1 MDITNIT
8 QNLIKGL
15 EQKNTEQL
23 VTLSR
28 LLNVALGKMVM
39 ASVTEIEPVTPQ
51 ERDVLLAQT
60 VKALLQVNKLAKNT
74 AALSPAL
81 KIEITRLLD
90 QQTLIKSPELKWVN
104 LLVNGKSLLTY
115 TDKPLAAGQTIP
127 VQLVSPQKLVLLD
140 LQQLNNITDT
150 QKSPAV
156 TFNLETFL
164 SKTETSSQQIK
175 QVVADNLRQL
185 LPYKDKPTVLFSAL
199 NQWQNIPKANQ
210 QQLVSPT
217 LSQALRSVAE
227 QIRSPLQLG
236 QPKILEQIIKNS
248 GVFFE
253 NKLTAHSTAINQTT
267 NQTIS
272 PTILNRTYTQ
282 DLKGSLLTLLS
293 KVNQE
298 LTDNNKPLTTE
309 QTVKLLQQV
318 SSYIPI
324 AGAATAP
331 GDTPKNSLPENS
343 LTGDIGLLIQQLMT
357 KPVNELSDK
366 ELRTQLL
373 ILLQQHSLHS
383 LAKIQL
389 QQLTSLNH
397 ELDTKDSK
405 QPNASWQ
412 IDIPVKYHNE
422 VQQLHLHINREWVDD
437 KNSSSENKTATK
449 VKQWSVTL
457 RFDLPTL
464 GEFCAQVAIIDTS
477 VSAILWAT
485 RETTFSHIK
494 QHIENLR
501 KNLEGEGI
509 QVTQIQCIKG
519 MPPQKSMALSYS
531 LIDIST

>member
-60 VKALLQVNKLAKNT
+60 FKALLQINKLANNT

-140 LQQLNNITDT
+140 LQQINNITDT

-210 QQLVSPT
+210 QQLISPT

-253 NKLTAHSTAINQTT
+253 NKLTAHSTAINQT
-267 NQTIS
+267 IS

-298 LTDNNKPLTTE
+298 LTGNNKPLTTE

-324 AGAATAP
+324 AGAATAT
-331 GDTPKNSLPENS
+331 GDTPKNSLPVNS

-373 ILLQQHSLHS
+373 VLLQQHSLHS

-405 QPNASWQ
+405 QPNTSWQ
-412 IDIPVKYHNE
+412 IDIPVKYHYE
-422 VQQLHLHINREWVDD
+422 VQQLHLQINREWVDD

-464 GEFCAQVAIIDTS
+464 GEFCAQLTIIDTS

-485 RETTFSHIK
+485 QETTFTHIK
-494 QHIENLR
+494 QHVENLR

>member
-1 MDITNIT
+1 M
-8 QNLIKGL
+8 
-15 EQKNTEQL
+15 
-23 VTLSR
+23 
-28 LLNVALGKMVM
+28 
-39 ASVTEIEPVTPQ
+39 
-51 ERDVLLAQT
+51 
-60 VKALLQVNKLAKNT
+60 
-74 AALSPAL
+74 
-81 KIEITRLLD
+81 
-90 QQTLIKSPELKWVN
+90 
-104 LLVNGKSLLTY
+104 
-115 TDKPLAAGQTIP
+115 
-127 VQLVSPQKLVLLD
+127 
-140 LQQLNNITDT
+140 
-150 QKSPAV
+150 
-156 TFNLETFL
+156 
-164 SKTETSSQQIK
+164 
-175 QVVADNLRQL
+175 
-185 LPYKDKPTVLFSAL
+185 
-199 NQWQNIPKANQ
+199 
-210 QQLVSPT
+210 
-217 LSQALRSVAE
+217 
-227 QIRSPLQLG
+227 
-236 QPKILEQIIKNS
+236 
-248 GVFFE
+248 
-253 NKLTAHSTAINQTT
+253 
-267 NQTIS
+267 
-272 PTILNRTYTQ
+272 
-282 DLKGSLLTLLS
+282 
-293 KVNQE
+293 
-298 LTDNNKPLTTE
+298 
-309 QTVKLLQQV
+309 KLLQQV

-485 RETTFSHIK
+485 RETTFTHIK